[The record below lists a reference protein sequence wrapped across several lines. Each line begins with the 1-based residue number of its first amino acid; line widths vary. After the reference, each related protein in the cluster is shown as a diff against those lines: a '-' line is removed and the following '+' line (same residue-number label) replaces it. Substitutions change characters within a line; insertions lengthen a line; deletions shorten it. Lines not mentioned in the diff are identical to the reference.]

1 MIAEQGDAA
10 ALARLDLALL
20 ILSGI
25 IIIGAAWDWFV
36 RGRR

>member
-1 MIAEQGDAA
+1 VFAELGDAN

-25 IIIGAAWDWFV
+25 IIIGIAWDWFV

>member
-1 MIAEQGDAA
+1 MFCELGDAN

-20 ILSGI
+20 ILSGVI
-25 IIIGAAWDWFV
+25 IVLAAWDWFV